1 MGTAGQGSIKL
12 RPLTETPDAAQPAA
26 DAAVQ
31 PETAAQPETTAQPG
45 STTIVAG
52 GVAGGVGA
60 GAGAGVAGSVSGEGS
75 ADLNG
80 ELTVT
85 VPDIKLDASNQ
96 VTAARND
103 LSSSLNDISDRV
115 RSLTNSTGSN
125 AQNLIDDLRA
135 VADQMEQIVA
145 APLPGPWTKRPPM
158 TFIRT
163 SPMTIPLRNTGQGP
177 QLREL
182 RRCAG

>member
-1 MGTAGQGSIKL
+1 MHRPPRGAATGGRHRRRADCILGHGRSGQHKTAAPDRNAGRGTARGRCGG
-12 RPLTETPDAAQPAA
+12 AA
-26 DAAVQ
+26 
-31 PETAAQPETTAQPG
+31 ETAAQPETTAQPG

-52 GVAGGVGA
+52 GVAGGVEA

-135 VADQMEQIVA
+135 VADQMERIVT
-145 APLPGPWTKRPPM
+145 APLPGPWTKKDHR
-158 TFIRT
+158 
-163 SPMTIPLRNTGQGP
+163 
-177 QLREL
+177 
-182 RRCAG
+182 